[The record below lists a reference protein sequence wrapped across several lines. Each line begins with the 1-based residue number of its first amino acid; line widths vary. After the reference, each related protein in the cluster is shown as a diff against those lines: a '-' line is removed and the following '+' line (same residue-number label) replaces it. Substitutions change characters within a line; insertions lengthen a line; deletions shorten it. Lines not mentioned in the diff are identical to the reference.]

1 MGAKVGGKKGAESDI
16 NVTPLIDVVLVLLI
30 IFMVLTPRVI
40 EEMQANL
47 PAKTETKKK
56 QDDNKDQL
64 VVALYDDGKLALN
77 ANIMERRELH
87 DQLRRRLRAQ
97 DKKVVFVDAHPN
109 LSYGNVVEVMDLV
122 KTAGADRV
130 GLARLKDEGP
140 ARSASAAPEA
150 PEAPAEG
157 AQE

>member
-1 MGAKVGGKKGAESDI
+1 MGARVGKNKGAESDI

-47 PAKTETKKK
+47 PAKTETKKQSDK
-56 QDDNKDQL
+56 QDQL
-64 VVALYDDGKLALN
+64 VVALYDDGQLALN
-77 ANIMERRELH
+77 ANIMEKRELH
-87 DQLRRRLRAQ
+87 DQLRKRLRAQ
-97 DKKVVFVDAHPN
+97 EKKVVFVDAHPN

-122 KTAGADRV
+122 KSAGADRV

-140 ARSASAAPEA
+140 ARSASAPA